1 MLLHMSTPSESEL
14 EDALMSKHRDEA
26 ASNPKLPRKRER
38 APPTR
43 YQRGYDLGTDGRFA
57 SMPRKP
63 RSGAIQKRKR
73 VASRVEFEAF
83 SEENPRTLADQSALD
98 QLQTDTSASGCY
110 GVTISDGLRKS
121 TFVARVRR
129 GSASDHIGTY
139 QSMEEAAAAVLKT
152 TPGKRFARQK
162 RVAELATTS
171 RISPRLDNAVDS
183 ESDSPVRN
191 TGRSVHWSAKE
202 DAKLHTVM
210 KQILGKSR
218 YGANRKRVK
227 GSVWKAVASAM
238 GYTTDVERGARRCLR
253 HWFLTD
259 PSNTAVVAAM
269 RKRDNETVR
278 QRKNQPI
285 GIRKKAPVQA
295 HTLVEYDDANDDA
308 NLFDT
313 GDSEALFSD
322 IEEVSIEDFAD
333 LCFEDTP
340 VSYNGP
346 DLTTDETLPSP
357 EYDSVPFV
365 VNVKTCNK
373 CPVKKAVLT
382 YTFALTNLGKVH
394 AFENDW
400 DHLVKPDAP
409 VPPPV
414 SFATETAAAAAFVI
428 ASAAAREARARRPS
442 VPTHSQ
448 SPSPPTDL
456 PIATPETSQ
465 CDATLAPPMLQE
477 TLDSYLKICKG
488 LASMDQKTLALPSM
502 RLLIQEFDTVAMRV
516 VAASSP
522 FPPPTIA

>member
-1 MLLHMSTPSESEL
+1 MSTPSESEL

-308 NLFDT
+308 NDEVNDEVNYEANDEVNDDDADDKEKKGDT
-313 GDSEALFSD
+313 IADKIEGFFSGEKKQMNGVVGAYAGESYEAE
-322 IEEVSIEDFAD
+322 IIGE
-333 LCFEDTP
+333 
-340 VSYNGP
+340 
-346 DLTTDETLPSP
+346 
-357 EYDSVPFV
+357 SV
-365 VNVKTCNK
+365 C
-373 CPVKKAVLT
+373 
-382 YTFALTNLGKVH
+382 
-394 AFENDW
+394 
-400 DHLVKPDAP
+400 
-409 VPPPV
+409 
-414 SFATETAAAAAFVI
+414 
-428 ASAAAREARARRPS
+428 
-442 VPTHSQ
+442 
-448 SPSPPTDL
+448 
-456 PIATPETSQ
+456 TSQ
-465 CDATLAPPMLQE
+465 LCERIHREEQLTRPVNSNEEIP
-477 TLDSYLKICKG
+477 
-488 LASMDQKTLALPSM
+488 
-502 RLLIQEFDTVAMRV
+502 RF
-516 VAASSP
+516 
-522 FPPPTIA
+522 